1 MLELPKN
8 RSGIIGLEAR
18 QFRKNAGPDKNA
30 DNSIWT
36 DTPEEKLKK
45 ELQVGAILIHLNV
58 IICLLKKKDCSQ
70 TF

>member
-8 RSGIIGLEAR
+8 RSGVIGLEAR

-36 DTPEEKLKK
+36 DTPEERLKK
-45 ELQVGAILIHLNV
+45 ELQVSALFIQRNV
-58 IICLLKKKDCSQ
+58 L
-70 TF
+70 